1 MVAYT
6 LIFPCDCSFSLLS
19 PTCLSES
26 MAASAGVTCHILN
39 KIGEGGFAVIYKA
52 VKADN
57 HEVAIKVS
65 CQLQCVRYGR
75 LCMSRTIARA
85 LPRVFCVW
93 TQIQRPADQWEYTI
107 LNEMHRRLDEETP
120 SVDKVRTYIVLSWY
134 SPQLNPGHLFSH
146 GRGLNAGT
154 ICDGAECL
162 HHDRHVFP
170 GAAPVLLWDL
180 AGHH

>member
-1 MVAYT
+1 MRWQSRSV
-6 LIFPCDCSFSLLS
+6 
-19 PTCLSES
+19 
-26 MAASAGVTCHILN
+26 
-39 KIGEGGFAVIYKA
+39 
-52 VKADN
+52 
-57 HEVAIKVS
+57 VS
-65 CQLQCVRYGR
+65 CSVLGMVDCACPVP
-75 LCMSRTIARA
+75 
-85 LPRVFCVW
+85 LPEHCIVFFCVW

-120 SVDKVRTYIVLSWY
+120 SVDKVRTYIIVSWY

-146 GRGLNAGT
+146 GHGLNAGT